1 MTNCSDKSA
10 IKALFTN
17 LPEKFRK
24 GKVGQ
29 ALERIID
36 RLDLDGRASLEIVL
50 ADLYPDVDT
59 ETARHRLQTQ
69 VINRAYEAADGS
81 SPLELKM
88 SRKSRSTQS
97 EPQEQWLWFEC
108 KENINFAELAPAND
122 RYDEA
127 EFVKSQAVQETGA
140 QIRQAQELPL
150 EATPPSQAVAAI
162 AELSK
167 VPDAFTVAEQSLVL
181 GDSTKPNLNL
191 GRLLPQHGIESLG
204 TRRQIS
210 GERFVDAEAA
220 QSNGMPTDTETR
232 TSDTVTC
239 IEAMLQWACT
249 PNDAETP
256 KPNRFAPLAQAN
268 ESPYTKSLLALLGDY
283 GTGKTSHA
291 QQLTRILNGQ
301 STNTEKPTN
310 SPQAVMVD
318 LALLAGAER
327 LNELSLVELLVLSLK
342 KQRTDGFRHEEAKEL
357 IRRVRQGEIV
367 LIYDGFDELI
377 KTTRDKLHSVLQ
389 QLLLVLQPEA
399 RESEPSKAKVMLS
412 CRTHYFRDAHEQL
425 AFFDTRARGQAKRAD
440 YLCLTLMPWTI
451 DNIKNYLSKHL
462 DHDDTRRLLN
472 IIETTYNLQEL
483 ASRPVLLAMMS
494 EQLGELLRLHK
505 AGEPINATKLY
516 GISVAEWVQRDA
528 GKHVIQ
534 ASHKPLVMGALASA
548 MSNEGTESWTAEK
561 LDRWIVSVLPKL
573 YPGTYELPLQAK
585 EIQDDLRTA
594 TFIVRPVHDQFNF
607 AHKSFKEYFT
617 ARFVWECLA
626 LVDQGVLGTISACEL
641 LVSTS
646 LNQET
651 MTFLREWWAS
661 QAMINPEHAIGST
674 SVLISLLQDP
684 RVSFIPF
691 YLDEAGNVVDR
702 NKVAESEKH
711 GYFQAPDL
719 HQTIFE
725 IGLRLGLFEKEKIA
739 QIRLLAV
746 RRSPV
751 NASLGK
757 HLNLRGLEFKRD
769 RWRNLDFSNFPLDL
783 RDANLLQLRTYRC
796 DFGNTLCARANWA
809 QTVMRNST
817 VKDLDW
823 GEGEFAADRGGQMIR
838 NGELKQPKKPLKGP
852 WTKQSQTIYR
862 IAHDLKFKF
871 FKHGDF
877 LVGNF
882 DPHGIFKWDFF
893 TGRLCAAVDE
903 VDLSTASTTPISSA
917 WASFN
922 IDELTDQFFRQN
934 LFSIYKPFAR
944 EKIYVLN
951 SSQTL
956 MIDVRRAKEVRC
968 LHMYDLSGS
977 ATFDLS
983 GNLHS
988 FDEEAIDSW
997 LFCLASGKPEPVEFG
1012 VPVDD

>member
-1 MTNCSDKSA
+1 MIKNTSKSTVEA
-10 IKALFTN
+10 QFSA

-29 ALERIID
+29 AFEHIID
-36 RLDLDGRASLEIVL
+36 RLEPNGRASLDIVL
-50 ADLYPDVDT
+50 ADFYPGIDT

-69 VINRAYEAADGS
+69 VINRAYEIADGIK
-81 SPLELKM
+81 PLELKM
-88 SRKSRSTQS
+88 SRKPRSTQS
-97 EPQEQWLWFEC
+97 EQQEQWLWFEST
-108 KENINFAELAPAND
+108 ETINFAELAPHND

-127 EFVKSQAVQETGA
+127 EFVKSQAVQETGS

-150 EATPPSQAVAAI
+150 EATPPLQAVAAI
-162 AELSK
+162 AEPTQ
-167 VPDAFTVAEQSLVL
+167 VPDAFTTAEQSLVL

-204 TRRQIS
+204 TRAQIS
-210 GERFVDAEAA
+210 DERFVGAEAA
-220 QSNGMPTDTETR
+220 QTNGMPTEAEIR
-232 TSDTVTC
+232 ASDTVTC
-239 IEAMLQWACT
+239 IEAMLLWACT
-249 PNDAETP
+249 RIETETP
-256 KPNRFAPLAQAN
+256 KPNRFAPLAQAS
-268 ESPYTKSLLALLGDY
+268 ESPHTKSLLALLGDY

-310 SPQAVMVD
+310 SPHAVMVD

-377 KTTRDKLHSVLQ
+377 KTTRDKLHGVLQ
-389 QLLLVLQPEA
+389 QLLFVLQPEA
-399 RESEPSKAKVMLS
+399 KEGELSKAKVMLS

-425 AFFDTRARGQAKRAD
+425 AFFDTRARGQTKRGD
-440 YLCLTLMPWTI
+440 YLCLTLMPWTTE
-451 DNIKNYLSKHL
+451 NVKTYLSKHL
-462 DHDDTRRLLN
+462 DASDTSSLLN

-505 AGEPINATKLY
+505 AGEPISAAKLY

-548 MSNEGTESWTAEK
+548 MSNEGTESWTAEN

-573 YPGTYELPLQAK
+573 YPGVYELPRQAK

-594 TFIVRPVHDQFNF
+594 TFIVRPARDQFNF

-617 ARFVWECLA
+617 ARFVWDCLA
-626 LVDQGVLGTISACEL
+626 LVDQGVLEPEVARAL
-641 LVSTS
+641 MVSHP
-646 LNQET
+646 LNTES
-651 MTFLREWWAS
+651 MGFMREWWAAQTAIQPE
-661 QAMINPEHAIGST
+661 QAIRNA
-674 SVLISLLQDP
+674 SVLIGLLQDP
-684 RVSFIPF
+684 HVRFVPY

-702 NKVAESEKH
+702 SKVAESEKN
-711 GYFQAPDL
+711 GYYQAPDL
-719 HQTIFE
+719 HQTLFE
-725 IGLRLGLFEKEKIA
+725 IGLQLGLFEKEQIA
-739 QIRLLAV
+739 KMTALSG
-746 RRSPV
+746 RRFPV
-751 NASLGK
+751 HASQGK
-757 HLNLRGLEFKRD
+757 HLNIRGLEFKRD
-769 RWRNLDFSNFPLDL
+769 RWRNLDFSNLPLDL

-796 DFGNTLCARANWA
+796 DFGNTLCACANWA
-809 QTVMRNST
+809 QTVMRDST

-823 GEGEFAADRGGQMIR
+823 GEGKFAADRGGQMIR
-838 NGELKQPKKPLKGP
+838 NGESKQPKKPLKGP

-862 IAHDLKFKF
+862 IAHDLKFKL

-882 DPHGIFKWDFF
+882 GPHGLFKWDFF

-903 VDLSTASTTPISSA
+903 VDLPTASTTPISSA